1 MGVSLQPSTP
11 IRHNTSLLDPE
22 THSLSTENSKETRI
36 MSLHWTLIA
45 GFLYAEIG
53 ALLLLLLP
61 FISPRMWNKLI
72 KGIEN
77 QFIYYFYVLVT
88 ILILFFLD
96 AIREIRKYSSEEQNQ
111 KTSQMSHLDAQMQM
125 HMRLFRAQRNFY
137 IAGFALFL
145 CLVIKRLVSLIS
157 ANAGL
162 QAEKDAAMKQAES
175 ASRAAEAF
183 MKGDAGAGDDTKDV
197 KEALAKA
204 EKEATAAKKDRDSMK
219 AQSESLTKEY
229 DRLLAEKDKLERK
242 VNIQGGGDKDD

>member
-1 MGVSLQPSTP
+1 
-11 IRHNTSLLDPE
+11 
-22 THSLSTENSKETRI
+22 
-36 MSLHWTLIA
+36 MSIHWTLIA

-53 ALLLLLLP
+53 IILLLLVP
-61 FISPRMWNKLI
+61 FISTRMWNKVFKSRFL
-72 KGIEN
+72 KGLEN
-77 QFIYYFYVLVT
+77 QLIYYFYVLVA

-96 AIREIRKYSSEEQNQ
+96 AIREMQKYSSEEQQQ
-111 KTSQMSHLDAQMQM
+111 KTQGMSHLDAQMQM

-175 ASRAAEAF
+175 ASRAAETF
-183 MKGDAGAGDDTKDV
+183 MKSGGDGTKGDDKDV
-197 KEALAKA
+197 KELKEALAKA
-204 EKEATAAKKDRDSMK
+204 EKEASAAKKDRDSMK

-242 VNIQGGGDKDD
+242 VNIQGGDKKDD